1 MMIGARLWRPR
12 FLQALFDS
20 MSNEIPNLGS
30 IPTQHSRPGAG
41 DSALPAPVVD
51 APLNDDEIE
60 AFKASVLAKLTLA
73 IGKDGGAATP
83 RDWFVAT
90 ALALRD
96 RVIHRWLAVNRTSHA
111 EGRKRVYYL
120 SLEFLIGRL
129 FADVVENL
137 RLTETVTA
145 ALGDMGV
152 DLDRMRRAEPDAA
165 LGNGGLGRLAACL
178 MESMASLGIPA
189 CGYGIRY
196 DHGLFRQVIK
206 DGWQQEYPEE
216 WLSFGNPWEFERPE
230 VDYTVG
236 FGGTVEAITE
246 ADDATR
252 HVWHPAETVQALAY
266 DTPIVGWRGRHVNTL
281 RLWSA

>member
-1 MMIGARLWRPR
+1 MAN
-12 FLQALFDS
+12 D
-20 MSNEIPNLGS
+20 IPNLGLLS
-30 IPTQHSRPGAG
+30 PPLLRPSHAE
-41 DSALPAPVVD
+41 SALPAPIAD
-51 APLNDDEIE
+51 LPATDEDIE

-73 IGKDGGAATP
+73 IGKDGAAATP

-96 RVIHRWLAVNRTSHA
+96 RVIHRWLEVNRASHA
-111 EGRKRVYYL
+111 EGKKQVYYL

-137 RLTETVTA
+137 RLGETMRA
-145 ALGDMGV
+145 ALGDLGV

-196 DHGLFRQVIK
+196 DHGLFRQVIR
-206 DGWQQEYPEE
+206 DGWQQEYAED
-216 WLSFGNPWEFERPE
+216 WLSFGNPWEFARPE
-230 VDYTVG
+230 VVYDVHY
-236 FGGTVEAITE
+236 GGRVEMIGERGRRPRPVWQPEETIE
-246 ADDATR
+246 A
-252 HVWHPAETVQALAY
+252 VAY
-266 DTPIVGWRGRHVNTL
+266 D
-281 RLWSA
+281 

>member
-1 MMIGARLWRPR
+1 MMIGVRLWRPR

-20 MSNEIPNLGS
+20 MANEIPNLGL
-30 IPTQHSRPGAG
+30 IPTQHSRPGVG
-41 DSALPAPVVD
+41 NSALPAPVVD

-60 AFKASVLAKLTLA
+60 AFKASALAKRTLA

-96 RVIHRWLAVNRTSHA
+96 RVIHRWLAVNRASHA

-178 MESMASLGIPA
+178 MESMASLGVPA
-189 CGYGIRY
+189 RGYGIRY
-196 DHGLFRQVIK
+196 DPGPFRQGNRA
-206 DGWQQEYPEE
+206 GWQPEYPAG
-216 WLSFGNPWEFERPE
+216 LLALGNPSEFARPG
-230 VDYTVG
+230 VPYPSHC
-236 FGGTVEAITE
+236 GG
-246 ADDATR
+246 R
-252 HVWHPAETVQALAY
+252 
-266 DTPIVGWRGRHVNTL
+266 
-281 RLWSA
+281 